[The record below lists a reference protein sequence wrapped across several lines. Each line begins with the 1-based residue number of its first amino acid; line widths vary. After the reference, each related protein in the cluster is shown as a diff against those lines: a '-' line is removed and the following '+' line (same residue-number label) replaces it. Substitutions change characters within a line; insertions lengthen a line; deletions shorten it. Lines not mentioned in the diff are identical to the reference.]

1 MKDGGNGIAL
11 SESFVQPFQTVVAPI
26 AHLVFGFDAVHIV
39 VASRKNNADGT
50 DLFVADFSF
59 YPGIVDA
66 FNVLRQL
73 KGGSL

>member
-11 SESFVQPFQTVVAPI
+11 SESFVQPFQAVVAPI
-26 AHLVFGFDAVHIV
+26 LHLPARFDAVHII
-39 VASRKNNADGT
+39 VASGKNDANGT